1 MKRFGQKF
9 NVKSDSSNKII
20 YSEFQRTFVFK
31 SPYIGKIGDNGNTL
45 GLPSTYQVYLSAAE
59 TSFLS
64 DSLSSTNLSSVD
76 LYSNLKTLSST
87 YPAFSGYNVTDLGI
101 TPYFDV
107 NSSTVEVGLGALSGL
122 ATGHFRFI
130 LTGPGGYLVFPGD
143 GYGNNTYDN
152 PFYIQSR
159 LVSVTPTPTP
169 GVTPTQTRTPTF
181 TPTQTKTPTY
191 TPTQTKTPTQTPTQT
206 ITPTQTPTTTITPT
220 RTPTNTRTITVSITN
235 CVTPTTTPTQTPTQT
250 RTHTQTS
257 TTTKTPTQTSSPN
270 VTRTKT
276 PTRTRSQTSTQT
288 PTQTR
293 TSTQTPTP
301 TLTKSPT
308 SHSNQIFI
316 RYYND

>member
-9 NVKSDSSNKII
+9 NVKSDSSNKLI

-64 DSLSSTNLSSVD
+64 DSLSSANLSSVD

-87 YPAFSGYNVTDLGI
+87 YPAFSGYNVSDLGI

-107 NSSTVEVGLGALSGL
+107 NSSTVEVGLGSLSGL

-143 GYGNNTYDN
+143 GYGNNTYDS

-159 LVSVTPTPTP
+159 LVSVTPTPTVTYTP
-169 GVTPTQTRTPTF
+169 GATPTQTRTTTQTRTQSRTQTN
-181 TPTQTKTPTY
+181 TPTQTKSVTVTPTLTRTATQ
-191 TPTQTKTPTQTPTQT
+191 TPTPTPTLTPTTTQTPTQTPT
-206 ITPTQTPTTTITPT
+206 ITRTTTQTGTQQSTTT
-220 RTPTNTRTITVSITN
+220 RTPSRTRSQ
-235 CVTPTTTPTQTPTQT
+235 TPTQTPTQT
-250 RTHTQTS
+250 RTS
-257 TTTKTPTQTSSPN
+257 TN
-270 VTRTKT
+270 
-276 PTRTRSQTSTQT
+276 
-288 PTQTR
+288 
-293 TSTQTPTP
+293 TPTP

-308 SHSNQIFI
+308 SHSNQIYI
-316 RYYND
+316 RYFND

>member
-9 NVKSDSSNKII
+9 NVKSDSSNKLI

-64 DSLSSTNLSSVD
+64 DSLSSANLSSVD
-76 LYSNLKTLSST
+76 LYSNLRTLSST
-87 YPAFSGYNVTDLGI
+87 YPAFSGYDVSDLGI

-143 GYGNNTYDN
+143 GYGNNTYDS

-159 LVSVTPTPTP
+159 LVSVTPTPTVTYTP
-169 GVTPTQTRTPTF
+169 GATPTQTRTTTNTPTQTRTPTF
-181 TPTQTKTPTY
+181 TPTQTKSVSVTATVTRTPTN
-191 TPTQTKTPTQTPTQT
+191 TPTPTPTLSVTPTNTVTSSVTPTQTPTL
-206 ITPTQTPTTTITPT
+206 
-220 RTPTNTRTITVSITN
+220 
-235 CVTPTTTPTQTPTQT
+235 
-250 RTHTQTS
+250 
-257 TTTKTPTQTSSPN
+257 
-270 VTRTKT
+270 
-276 PTRTRSQTSTQT
+276 TRTRSQTPTVTRTATQ
-288 PTQTR
+288 
-293 TSTQTPTP
+293 TSTQAPTRTRTPSRSRTPT
-301 TLTKSPT
+301 
-308 SHSNQIFI
+308 NA
-316 RYYND
+316 

>member
-9 NVKSDSSNKII
+9 NVKSDSSNKLI

-64 DSLSSTNLSSVD
+64 DSLSSANLSSVD
-76 LYSNLKTLSST
+76 LYSNLRTLSST
-87 YPAFSGYNVTDLGI
+87 YPAFSGYNVSDLGI

-143 GYGNNTYDN
+143 GYGNNTYDS

-159 LVSVTPTPTP
+159 LVSVTPTPTVTYTP
-169 GVTPTQTRTPTF
+169 GATPTQTRTTTQTRTQSRTQTN
-181 TPTQTKTPTY
+181 TPTQTKSVTVTPTLTRTATQ
-191 TPTQTKTPTQTPTQT
+191 TPTPTPTLTNTPTTTKTITQTPTLTPTTTQTPTQTPT
-206 ITPTQTPTTTITPT
+206 ITRTTTQTGTQQSTTT
-220 RTPTNTRTITVSITN
+220 RTPSRTRSQ
-235 CVTPTTTPTQTPTQT
+235 TPTQTPTQT
-250 RTHTQTS
+250 RTS
-257 TTTKTPTQTSSPN
+257 TN
-270 VTRTKT
+270 
-276 PTRTRSQTSTQT
+276 
-288 PTQTR
+288 
-293 TSTQTPTP
+293 TPTP

-308 SHSNQIFI
+308 SHSNQIYI
-316 RYYND
+316 RYFND